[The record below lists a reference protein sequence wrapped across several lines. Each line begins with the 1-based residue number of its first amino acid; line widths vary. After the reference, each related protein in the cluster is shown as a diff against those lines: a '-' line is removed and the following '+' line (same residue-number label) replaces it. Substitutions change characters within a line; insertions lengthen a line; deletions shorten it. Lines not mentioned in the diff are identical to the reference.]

1 VSEILRPDICIIG
14 AGAAGLSV
22 AAAAAAFGVATVV
35 IERNEMGG
43 ECLNRGCVPS
53 KALIAAARAAHGP
66 PSPLCLVDGKPEA
79 EPDFNRAMA
88 HVKAVIADIAPADS
102 QSRYAAMGVT
112 VLKGDAT
119 FIDRETVQL
128 GENRIKARRFV
139 IACGSRPA
147 IPNIAGLDAT
157 PYLTNET
164 IFELKERP
172 KHLLIIGAGPMGCE
186 LGQAFRRLGSE
197 VTLFDMGSSLS
208 REDSEFV
215 GIVGGALARDG
226 VRVRE
231 HTPIAALA
239 ATNGEVRLHFT
250 DEAGSPGDVTG
261 SHLLLATGR
270 TPVVDGLGL
279 DVGFIKYDKS
289 GIVVN
294 GHMRTSNRRVYAIGD
309 CAGGSV
315 SGCRFTHAASLQAGI
330 VVRAILFGIRP
341 KFDPMLV
348 PRVTYTD
355 PEIAAVGLSE
365 EEARARY
372 RRIRILRFPIGEI
385 DRAKIEAEQEG
396 LVKVIARGNG
406 RILGAGICGRNAG
419 EMISLWTLA
428 LSGRM
433 KLSRIAGLAMPYPT
447 VGEASKRAAIEF
459 YAPLARRPL
468 VRRIIS
474 WLRMF
479 G

>member
-1 VSEILRPDICIIG
+1 VSEILRPDICVIG

-22 AAAAAAFGVATVV
+22 AAAAAAFGVATVLV
-35 IERNEMGG
+35 ERGEMGG
-43 ECLNRGCVPS
+43 ECLNTGCVPS
-53 KALIAAARAAHGP
+53 KALIAAGRAAHGP
-66 PSPLCLVDGKPEA
+66 PCPLRPVDGEPKV

-102 QSRYAAMGVT
+102 QARYTAMGVT
-112 VLKGDAT
+112 VMKGDAT

-128 GENRIKARRFV
+128 GENRIKPRRFV
-139 IACGSRPA
+139 IASGSRPA
-147 IPNIAGLDAT
+147 IPSIAGLDAT

-164 IFELKERP
+164 IFEIKERP
-172 KHLLIIGAGPMGCE
+172 RHLLIIGAGAMGCE
-186 LGQAFRRLGSE
+186 LGQAFQRLGSE
-197 VTLFDMGSSLS
+197 VTLFDMASLLP
-208 REDSEFV
+208 REDSEFA
-215 GIVGGALARDG
+215 GIVGGALTRDG
-226 VRVRE
+226 IVLRE
-231 HTPIAALA
+231 RTPIAALA
-239 ATNGEVRLHFT
+239 ATNGQIRLHFT

-270 TPVVDGLGL
+270 MPVVDGLGL
-279 DVGFIKYDKS
+279 DAGFIKYDKS
-289 GIVVN
+289 GIIVD

-309 CAGGSV
+309 CADGSV
-315 SGCRFTHAASLQAGI
+315 SGCRYTHAASVQAGI
-330 VVRAILFGIRP
+330 VIRAFLFGMWP

-365 EEARARY
+365 EEARAQY
-372 RRIRILRFPIGEI
+372 RRIRILRFPIGET

-396 LVKVIARGNG
+396 LVKVIAAENG

-419 EMISLWTLA
+419 EMISLWSLA
-428 LSGRM
+428 LSHRM

-459 YAPLARRPL
+459 YAPLARR
-468 VRRIIS
+468 IIS

>member
-1 VSEILRPDICIIG
+1 MSELLRPDICVIG

-22 AAAAAAFGVATVV
+22 AAAAAAFGVATVL
-35 IERNEMGG
+35 IERGEMGG
-43 ECLNRGCVPS
+43 ECLNTGCVPS

-66 PSPLCLVDGKPEA
+66 PCPLRLVDVGPKV

-88 HVKAVIADIAPADS
+88 HVKAAIADIAPADT
-102 QSRYAAMGVT
+102 QARYTAMGMT
-112 VLKGDAT
+112 VIRGDAT
-119 FIDRETVQL
+119 FIDRETVSV
-128 GENRIKARRFV
+128 GENRVEARRFV

-147 IPNIAGLDAT
+147 IPDIAGLDAT

-164 IFELKERP
+164 IFEIKERP
-172 KHLLIIGAGPMGCE
+172 RHLLIIGAGPMGCE

-197 VTLFDMGSSLS
+197 VTLFDMASLLQ
-208 REDSEFV
+208 REDSEFA

-226 VRVRE
+226 VLVRE
-231 HTPIAALA
+231 RTPIAALA
-239 ATNGEVRLHFT
+239 ATNSQIRLHFT
-250 DEAGSPGDVTG
+250 DGAGLPGDVTG

-270 TPVVDGLGL
+270 MPVIEGLGL
-279 DVGFIKYDKS
+279 EAGFIKYDKG
-289 GIVVN
+289 GIIVD
-294 GHMRTSNRRVYAIGD
+294 GHMRTSNPRVYAIGD
-309 CAGGSV
+309 CAGGAV
-315 SGCRFTHAASLQAGI
+315 SGCRFTHAASMQAGI
-330 VVRAILFGIRP
+330 AIRAILFGMWP
-341 KFDPMLV
+341 KFDRMLV

-372 RRIRILRFPIGEI
+372 RRIRILRFPIGET

-396 LVKVIARGNG
+396 LIKVIATDNG
-406 RILGAGICGRNAG
+406 RVLGAGICGRNAG

-428 LSGRM
+428 LSNRM

-447 VGEASKRAAIEF
+447 LGEASKRAAIEY